1 MLSDEEDRR
10 PGGAAPQ
17 STEEP
22 TSQTWVPAR
31 RRQWAIGFSIL
42 GALLL
47 SAAVGGAAVAGVRS
61 GWDLVT
67 PLLQGAYGVVCL
79 MVAGLHLALR
89 VRADRV
95 GLHLVG
101 PRGTTTYRWDDVVE
115 VRPSIVRGKKTFLVL
130 VLRDQQ
136 LPVDL
141 PITEEHLENVRR
153 WQPAGH

>member
-10 PGGAAPQ
+10 PDGAGSPP
-17 STEEP
+17 TEEP
-22 TSQTWVPAR
+22 ASQTWVPAR
-31 RRQWAIGFSIL
+31 RRGLTITFGVL
-42 GALLL
+42 GATML
-47 SAAVGGAAVAGVRS
+47 SLAVANVALDEIQA
-61 GWDLVT
+61 GWG
-67 PLLQGAYGVVCL
+67 LLPVMQGAYGVLLLVL
-79 MVAGLHLALR
+79 ARGHSALR

-130 VLRDQQ
+130 VLRDQP

-141 PITEEHLENVRR
+141 PITEEHLEDVRR